1 MKEAAMLLWGYAKR
15 GWAERMW
22 KQWCRW
28 ALRSRLEPVKQVARM
43 IQNHWEGVIDAAT
56 SNVTNALSEG
66 LNSQIQWIKRKAC
79 GYRNR
84 ERFRH
89 IIYFH
94 QRGLDLYSATLHPTH
109 TNA

>member
-1 MKEAAMLLWGYAKR
+1 
-15 GWAERMW
+15 
-22 KQWCRW
+22 
-28 ALRSRLEPVKQVARM
+28 M
-43 IQNHWEGVIDAAT
+43 INAAT

-89 IIYFH
+89 AIYFH
-94 QRGLDLYSATLHPTH
+94 LGGLDLYPATLRPTH
-109 TNA
+109 AKA